1 VASVVA
7 GVRSPAQA
15 ESAAAWATTDLPEDA
30 WRAIEAITEELAG

>member
-15 ESAAAWATTDLPEDA
+15 ESAAAWATTDLPEDT
-30 WRAIEAITEELAG
+30 WRALTTITEGLTG